1 MRRTGSRDPR
11 ESLEASVVSPFSMAV
26 NTFSMR
32 FGSRRNQR
40 PHHQKIRSITTVSPM
55 IDTIKIG
62 HMIGP
67 PLWNLSINQL
77 PARKP
82 VGCSGVGEAAGEGL
96 IAVAAAGLVT
106 APGAGLSVTGT
117 DVPGT
122 AGCCPCGTFVAGD
135 WMGAAGFTAAGFV
148 GTCAPGLVMGA
159 PGGFCAGGGDCATN
173 VSTSASKQAE
183 AMNDVFIVLLN
194 QECDRTVAVQE
205 CLYRKIITGES
216 SKTFHFFAPE
226 DCTLYFVI
234 SLQRGCK
241 ASARSLSSPKFRH
254 FSPVERACD
263 AIATVFR
270 RRGQLSTT
278 A

>member
-11 ESLEASVVSPFSMAV
+11 ESLEASAVSPFSIAV

-40 PHHQKIRSITTVSPM
+40 PPHQKHRSMTTVSAM

-62 HMIGP
+62 HITGP

-82 VGCSGVGEAAGEGL
+82 VGCSGVAEAAGEGL
-96 IAVAAAGLVT
+96 VAVAAAGLVT
-106 APGAGLSVTGT
+106 APGAALVPAPGAGLSVTGT

-122 AGCCPCGTFVAGD
+122 AGCCCPCGRFVAGD
-135 WMGAAGFTAAGFV
+135 CTGAAGFTAAGFV
-148 GTCAPGLVMGA
+148 GACAAGLVAGA
-159 PGGFCAGGGDCATN
+159 PGGFCAGGGDCAID

-216 SKTFHFFAPE
+216 SKSFHFFDPE
-226 DCTLYFVI
+226 DVPFT
-234 SLQRGCK
+234 S
-241 ASARSLSSPKFRH
+241 
-254 FSPVERACD
+254 
-263 AIATVFR
+263 
-270 RRGQLSTT
+270 
-278 A
+278 